1 MLQTKGRIRKL
12 QLYSSFAAYNT
23 HVSKVCSCYKIY
35 NHEQFC
41 CPSILKHSQVHVQ
54 QSMHT
59 LGCLHGWVEG
69 EATAYLA
76 IDASAS
82 AGVASLTL
90 PPLFTTWR
98 RRKKRRK
105 EERRKKRRRGRRRRG
120 GGGRRAQAAWNQTK
134 AIKPPT
140 TVEP

>member
-1 MLQTKGRIRKL
+1 
-12 QLYSSFAAYNT
+12 
-23 HVSKVCSCYKIY
+23 
-35 NHEQFC
+35 
-41 CPSILKHSQVHVQ
+41 
-54 QSMHT
+54 MHT

-105 EERRKKRRRGRRRRG
+105 EERRKKRASGEEEERRRR
-120 GGGRRAQAAWNQTK
+120 TK
-134 AIKPPT
+134 GT
-140 TVEP
+140 GSMESD